1 MNTKHSCLQ
10 EPTVMRQ
17 RWTKKQHNNID
28 IIVINPVIEFDIV
41 GAVISVK
48 EVRKDFPLG
57 IST

>member
-1 MNTKHSCLQ
+1 
-10 EPTVMRQ
+10 MRQ